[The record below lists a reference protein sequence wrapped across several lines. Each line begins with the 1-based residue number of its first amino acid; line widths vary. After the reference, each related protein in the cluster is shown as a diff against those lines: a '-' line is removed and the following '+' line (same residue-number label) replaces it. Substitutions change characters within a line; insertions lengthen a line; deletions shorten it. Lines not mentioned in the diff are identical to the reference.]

1 MMTCASEIT
10 SQQTLSELPVCHGK
24 VAGQQP
30 HRSGSQIHSA
40 AVPYAQGFGYV
51 VPDSQIASDMRGA
64 LGGKIRGGGPLSHPA
79 ARAAAQPLKK
89 MAELS
94 TNAAVPKGYLRYWA
108 RHFDQE
114 AAEIPESE
122 EFESAY
128 AMKAQS
134 LFPFRS
140 TTTEW
145 TVNTAGGFLVMM
157 MPWGPIMM
165 LIGLLIGGLLGF
177 GLAMANDMCRLRKKS
192 CAATE
197 QKKKIDHL
205 IRWAGYHFASSSAQ
219 LQLVFKVIMEYE
231 VLARLGDI
239 SKTARSQL
247 RLLYAFLSRGDVGHC
262 LWLYLDYFE
271 AHYEQMTRRE
281 ISMCALVCLVSTQ
294 CALTLRK
301 TNNPPVV
308 MRMMSMM
315 TDPEV
320 KRIFQKSKT
329 PTSRQTKLD
338 ERTERCLFYAD
349 NSQGVQTYVMKG
361 GDLLQSLHK
370 DRPSLRMTFSSEE
383 DSFRD
388 AVSEFDAGS
397 SASYKA
403 NPKEENNQDSLP
415 GNLRPVENFNVALT
429 YNASVERVAPW
440 TLEGSCSSAAVTTT
454 DRLSI
459 PACTAGK
466 QQPLKSCIAINGP
479 KGMSTA
485 VARQQVE
492 PIEAAATCGKATKQT
507 RADTF
512 RNMRLP
518 GRNSAEP
525 ARLFESY
532 EDLIN
537 FDRTLKHQTP
547 IGAYEFQFLDEREK
561 HDPHDPS
568 WELTVNQPLIKVYK
582 YISPNSPVVI
592 VKAYASF
599 DGIPLSVLSHNIKN
613 ISSRLEWDT
622 TFDDYRIIEKDVN
635 GCEMIYCMMKAP
647 FPVSNRDF
655 LQWSRLVRE
664 VCGCRSADHPSV
676 PERQGCVRAETL
688 MSGYLM
694 RRSKDDPNSST
705 LFLVAQTD
713 VKGLIP
719 KWLVNTTAAR
729 APVGWVENLRR
740 ACKKHM
746 EKRCI
751 P

>member
-1 MMTCASEIT
+1 MTGASEIT
-10 SQQTLSELPVCHGK
+10 SQQTSSELPVRQVK
-24 VAGQQP
+24 ETGQQ
-30 HRSGSQIHSA
+30 RSGTQIRRAS
-40 AVPYAQGFGYV
+40 VPFAQDSGYV
-51 VPDSQIASDMRGA
+51 VPDSQIVSDKRGA
-64 LGGKIRGGGPLSHPA
+64 LGGAIRGGSHLGHPA

-89 MAELS
+89 MAEL
-94 TNAAVPKGYLRYWA
+94 TTDAAVPKGYLRYWA

-122 EFESAY
+122 EFEFAY
-128 AMKAQS
+128 AMKEQS

-145 TVNTAGGFLVMM
+145 TVNTAGGFLVIL

-165 LIGLLIGGLLGF
+165 LIGLLIGGLIGF
-177 GLAMANDMCRLRKKS
+177 GLAMANDMFRLRKKS
-192 CAATE
+192 CAATQ

-205 IRWAGYHFASSSAQ
+205 IRWAGYHFASSNAQ

-247 RLLYAFLSRGDVGHC
+247 RLLYAFL
-262 LWLYLDYFE
+262 
-271 AHYEQMTRRE
+271 
-281 ISMCALVCLVSTQ
+281 
-294 CALTLRK
+294 K
-301 TNNPPVV
+301 KNNPPVIV
-308 MRMMSMM
+308 RMMSMM

-320 KRIFQKSKT
+320 KRIFQQSKT
-329 PTSRQTKLD
+329 PKSRQAKLD

-349 NSQGVQTYVMKG
+349 NSEGVQTYVMKG

-370 DRPSLRMTFSSEE
+370 DRPALRMTFSSEE

-388 AVSEFDAGS
+388 AVSELDAGS

-403 NPKEENNQDSLP
+403 NPKEEHNQDSMP
-415 GNLRPVENFNVALT
+415 GDLRPVENFNVALT

-440 TLEGSCSSAAVTTT
+440 TLEGSYSSAAVTTT
-454 DRLSI
+454 EQLSI
-459 PACTAGK
+459 PACNTGK
-466 QQPLKSCIAINGP
+466 QQPLRSCIALSGP

-485 VARQQVE
+485 VVRQQLE
-492 PIEAAATCGKATKQT
+492 RLEITATCDEEPAPKVHWQHASERK
-507 RADTF
+507 
-512 RNMRLP
+512 P
-518 GRNSAEP
+518 EAEP

-532 EDLIN
+532 DDLIN
-537 FDRTLKHQTP
+537 FDTTLKHQTP

-561 HDPHDPS
+561 HDPNDPS

-599 DGIPLSVLSHNIKN
+599 DGIPLSVLSYNIKD
-613 ISSRLEWDT
+613 IKSRLEWDT
-622 TFDDYRIIEKDVN
+622 TFGDYRIIEKDVN

-655 LQWSRLVRE
+655 LQWRRTIEDYDEGVVKMIL
-664 VCGCRSADHPSV
+664 RSADHPSV

-688 MSGYLM
+688 MS
-694 RRSKDDPNSST
+694 
-705 LFLVAQTD
+705 VA
-713 VKGLIP
+713 GEYHS
-719 KWLVNTTAAR
+719 
-729 APVGWVENLRR
+729 G
-740 ACKKHM
+740 ACTCWM
-746 EKRCI
+746 GREPEACL
-751 P
+751 